1 MIAGY
6 NTDVRHGDVVF
17 HVQTEDKGL
26 DNPYVESLVYV
37 GGRVLAAKR
46 SSYAAMLAEGKGVA
60 EVSALMETQHR
71 AIIAAIKQG
80 RFDAKLE
87 AMTGV
92 VAVPK
97 PAAIPETM
105 TAAQVVPETAAQ
117 PIPAS
122 VPLPP
127 LPPLPMA
134 PPVGAAPE
142 PEPEVDLLS
151 QTRSTERER
160 TLDQVILEYLL
171 AEAEQEHLLLAVE
184 SDRDLSLGQAADLRL
199 MASSSKS
206 GAGVNDVTV
215 EVRLISTIAEAQTL
229 ASGRTDPAGR
239 LHLAFA
245 IPEVR
250 GGAAA
255 LIINAE
261 SALGSAEL
269 KHLLA

>member
-46 SSYAAMLAEGKGVA
+46 SSYAAMLAEGKA
-60 EVSALMETQHR
+60 LSEVSALMETQHR

-97 PAAIPETM
+97 PVAAPAVM
-105 TAAQVVPETAAQ
+105 TAAQPVPETAAQ
-117 PIPAS
+117 PLPVS

-127 LPPLPMA
+127 LPA
-134 PPVGAAPE
+134 PPPAVAAPE
-142 PEPEVDLLS
+142 PEPEADLLS
-151 QTRSTERER
+151 QTRSTERDR

-206 GAGVNDVTV
+206 GAGVNDVNV